1 MTAPLHATAI
11 AQWTGGAWRG
21 VLLRGPSG
29 AGKSG
34 LALRMA
40 LQGWRL
46 VADDRVIVFASAG
59 RLFGRAPTTL
69 SGLVEARGL
78 GVLPFPTLD
87 LAEIS
92 LVVDL
97 AETVERMPE
106 PGAETL
112 AGVVLPLIALR
123 AGEPEA
129 PAKLT
134 LAMACARRSLGAG
147 R

>member
-1 MTAPLHATAI
+1 MAPLHATAI
-11 AQWTGGAWRG
+11 AQWAGGTWRG
-21 VLLRGPSG
+21 ALLRGSSG
-29 AGKSG
+29 TGKSG
-34 LALRMA
+34 LALRMG
-40 LQGWRL
+40 LEGWRL

-59 RLFGRAPTTL
+59 RLFGRAPAIL

-87 LAEIS
+87 LVEIA

-106 PGAETL
+106 PRSETL
-112 AGVVLPLIALR
+112 AGVVLPLISLR

-129 PAKLT
+129 PAKLA